1 MKNKLCKV
9 LVSVLVYM
17 VFTTLFVMPFFICYA
32 ANRQQKTSPYPVFH
46 PSYATMAEFIR
57 Y

>member
-9 LVSVLVYM
+9 LVSVVVYM
-17 VFTTLFVMPFFICYA
+17 VFTTLFVTPFFICFA
-32 ANRQQKTSPYPVFH
+32 ANEQQKTFPYPVFH
-46 PSYATMAEFIR
+46 PSYPMMVEYIR